1 VAFLEQGVEGGA
13 NGGSRPLCHPF
24 LPREVIEQC
33 VLAARNERVL
43 RPADNRIGIVEQRL
57 THRGRDAIREWMAD
71 EAQQYGKTQV
81 TAHAVGDFPGSPIDL
96 RFFFVLANDKVAEL
110 EITV

>member
-1 VAFLEQGVEGGA
+1 MTIILPKAIEAYFEA
-13 NGGSRPLCHPF
+13 DRNGGPDA
-24 LPREVIEQC
+24 I
-33 VLAARNERVL
+33 AAAFTE
-43 RPADNRIGIVEQRL
+43 IGIVKDKGL
-57 THRGRDAIREWMAD
+57 IHRGHSAIRAWMAD
-71 EAQQYGKTQV
+71 EAQQYSYTVEPFFTATENGRIQV

>member
-1 VAFLEQGVEGGA
+1 MTIKLPNAIEAYFEA
-13 NGGSRPLCHPF
+13 DRTGSPD
-24 LPREVIEQC
+24 VI
-33 VLAARNERVL
+33 AATFTEN
-43 RPADNRIGIVEQRL
+43 GIVKDKGL
-57 THRGRDAIREWMAD
+57 THRGREAIRAWMAD
-71 EAQQYGKTQV
+71 EAQQYNYTVEPFFVATEHGKTQV